1 MGAGHNGF
9 VLCSLE
15 RWWWFGCVLVMRG
28 GVLHFFFFLGVIMV
42 DFCDD
47 FIANLD
53 GFELWSW
60 RPVVMG
66 EFGLW
71 NKFFLGLWVVSLYAG
86 RT

>member
-1 MGAGHNGF
+1 MFIRAA
-9 VLCSLE
+9 VVVWLCSSDE
-15 RWWWFGCVLVMRG
+15 RWCFAF
-28 GVLHFFFFLGVIMV
+28 FFFFLGVIMV